1 MRVALAQTNII
12 WENKAENYEKCEQ
25 FVKQAKV
32 QEAELVFFPE
42 MSFTGFS
49 MNTMKIAEDSN
60 QTVNEIK
67 MIALKYE
74 VGIGFGWVK
83 KTDLLAENHYSVINN
98 KGESLSD
105 YVKIHPFSYGGED
118 RCYSSGNQI
127 VQFEYGEM
135 KFSTFICYDLRFPE
149 IFQIASKKADV
160 IVVPANWPEERE
172 LHWRTLLQ
180 ARAIENQCYILGV
193 NCVGTINGL
202 NYSGCSACISPDGEI
217 LYEQKGKEELIV
229 CDIINFVGEIRTSF
243 PVKKDKRI
251 ELYHDLERQL
261 STE

>member
-12 WENKAENYEKCEQ
+12 WENKAANHEKCEQ

-67 MIALKYE
+67 KIALKYE

-83 KTDLLAENHYSVINN
+83 KTDLLAENHYTVINN
-98 KGESLSD
+98 KGEVLSD

-118 RCYSSGNQI
+118 KYYSPGNQI
-127 VQFEYGEM
+127 VQFEYGGM
-135 KFSTFICYDLRFPE
+135 TFSTFICYDLRFPE
-149 IFQIASKKADV
+149 IFQIASKKAEV
-160 IVVPANWPEERE
+160 IVVPANWPKTRE
-172 LHWRTLLQ
+172 DHWKTLLK

-193 NCVGTINGL
+193 NCVGTIDGL
-202 NYSGCSACISPDGEI
+202 EYSGRSAFISPNGIVLTESEEK
-217 LYEQKGKEELIV
+217 EQLLCYNLDDCVSK
-229 CDIINFVGEIRTSF
+229 IRDEF
-243 PVKKDKRI
+243 PVKKDRKEHI
-251 ELYHDLERQL
+251 YFEL
-261 STE
+261 SKNM

>member
-1 MRVALAQTNII
+1 MAQTNII

-67 MIALKYE
+67 KIALKYE

-83 KTDLLAENHYSVINN
+83 KTDLLAENHYTVINN
-98 KGESLSD
+98 KGEVLSD

-118 RCYSSGNQI
+118 KYYSPGNKI
-127 VQFEYGEM
+127 VQFEHGGM
-135 KFSTFICYDLRFPE
+135 TFSTFICYDLRFPE
-149 IFQIASKKADV
+149 IFQIASEKAEV
-160 IVVPANWPEERE
+160 IVVPANWPKARE
-172 LHWRTLLQ
+172 DHWKTLLK

-193 NCVGTINGL
+193 NCVGAINDV
-202 NYSGCSACISPDGEI
+202 NYSGGSMCISPSGIVLAEDFGE
-217 LYEQKGKEELIV
+217 EQLV
-229 CDIINFVGEIRTSF
+229 LCDIDACVDDIRKAF
-243 PVKKDKRI
+243 PMKNDRKNT
-251 ELYHDLERQL
+251 LYSELERE
-261 STE
+261 S

>member
-60 QTVNEIK
+60 QTINEIK
-67 MIALKYE
+67 KIALKYE

-83 KTDLLAENHYSVINN
+83 KTDLLAENHYTVINN
-98 KGESLSD
+98 KGEVLSD

-118 RCYSSGNQI
+118 KYYSPGNQI
-127 VQFEYGEM
+127 VQFEYGGM
-135 KFSTFICYDLRFPE
+135 TFSTFICYDLRFPE
-149 IFQIASKKADV
+149 IFQIASEKAEV
-160 IVVPANWPEERE
+160 IVVPANWPKARE
-172 LHWRTLLQ
+172 DHWKTLLK
-180 ARAIENQCYILGV
+180 ARAIENQCYVLGV
-193 NCVGTINGL
+193 NCVGTIDNL
-202 NYSGCSACISPDGEI
+202 EYSGGSTCISPDGRI
-217 LYEQKGKEELIV
+217 LSESYGQEQLIC
-229 CDIINFVGEIRTSF
+229 CDLDNCVHAMRDAF
-243 PVKKDKRI
+243 PVKKDRKNR
-251 ELYHDLERQL
+251 LYYGLDKIDD
-261 STE
+261 

>member
-1 MRVALAQTNII
+1 MAQTNII
-12 WENKAENYEKCEQ
+12 WENKAANHEKCEQ

-67 MIALKYE
+67 KIALKYE

-83 KTDLLAENHYSVINN
+83 KTDLLAENHYTVINN
-98 KGESLSD
+98 KGEVLSD

-118 RCYSSGNQI
+118 KYYSPGNQI
-127 VQFEYGEM
+127 VQFEYGGM
-135 KFSTFICYDLRFPE
+135 TFSTFICYDLRFPE
-149 IFQIASKKADV
+149 IFQIASKKAEV
-160 IVVPANWPEERE
+160 IVVPANWPKTRE
-172 LHWRTLLQ
+172 DHWKTLLK

-193 NCVGTINGL
+193 NCVGTIDGL
-202 NYSGCSACISPDGEI
+202 EYSGRSAFISPNGIVLTESEEK
-217 LYEQKGKEELIV
+217 EQLLCYNLDDCVSK
-229 CDIINFVGEIRTSF
+229 IRDEF
-243 PVKKDKRI
+243 PVKKDRKEHI
-251 ELYHDLERQL
+251 YFEL
-261 STE
+261 SKNM